1 MCNAHLLMATCTH
14 CDKAAVARG
23 LCQMHY
29 LRYRRHGDAG
39 VVRKSGR
46 PVDPF
51 KVMLRQTFQNCSD
64 RTFERFYL
72 AYRRLQGLGVLQG
85 VAEVSDPA
93 SPYAKALKICA
104 RPNGSVDVA
113 RFSQVAEDWCK
124 WYRAERKLE
133 AEQDVSNMSG

>member
-113 RFSQVAEDWCK
+113 RFSQVAEDWWGSTRLK
-124 WYRAERKLE
+124 A
-133 AEQDVSNMSG
+133 SSGRRR